1 MTEEAVANVLNALLA
16 AEQQAIAPRL
26 FESEVFVSGA
36 SVAEVRLAE
45 RLVAQSRSNQ
55 AALAGRILDLGGE
68 PGPRCGNTTSG
79 DLHYLE
85 IHSVLPRVI
94 ADYSRLV
101 NKYRLAVARVA
112 GDTASAA
119 LVTRLTAVHE
129 HELQSL
135 TALTE
140 AAPEQTAQPPLKPAA
155 S

>member
-1 MTEEAVANVLNALLA
+1 MTEEAVVAVLNALLA

-26 FESEVFVSGA
+26 FESVVFVSDA
-36 SVAEVRLAE
+36 SIAEVRLAE

-68 PGPRCGNTTSG
+68 PGPRCGNSASG

-85 IHSVLPRVI
+85 VHSVLPRVI
-94 ADYSRLV
+94 ADYHRLMD
-101 NKYRLAVARVA
+101 KYRSGTARVS
-112 GDTASAA
+112 GDPASAA
-119 LVTRLTAVHE
+119 LVARLTAIHE

-135 TALTE
+135 TDLIE
-140 AAPEQTAQPPLKPAA
+140 AAQKQAT